1 MGHTSQTS
9 QVISGLITLC
19 YNIVLCYLN
28 ISLLKSRHQP
38 PAAAVMLRLLLAT
51 VAIASASAIVCTPD
65 MCNGVTQEVLN
76 CKGNVIKNGGFCG
89 CTDVC
94 ARVENEPCKDHL
106 VLLGVPNDAVCDQ
119 GLVCAPLMLEGYSQ
133 GHRCQSQDR
142 LQGKVDGDELLM
154 SKKRQAS
161 GCETAC
167 QKKSE
172 RCTFSFVIYASQW
185 FADCDANGAFK
196 AKQCQ
201 RDQQKCWC
209 VNSAGETLVGSTVQ
223 GQTTTMC

>member
-1 MGHTSQTS
+1 MG
-9 QVISGLITLC
+9 TLC

-28 ISLLKSRHQP
+28 ISLLKSTPATSSSHAPPPPRHSGHSLG
-38 PAAAVMLRLLLAT
+38 LRHRVYPRHVHWRHT
-51 VAIASASAIVCTPD
+51 
-65 MCNGVTQEVLN
+65 GVLN

-133 GHRCQSQDR
+133 GHRCQSQDK